1 MQRISPTEAKN
12 ALRFFKADRTAPAH
26 CQLMV
31 RYHSEIPA
39 VEHDGE
45 YMAYGEQFD
54 ATAASASRSDPAYI
68 WFHALALRM
77 LEYELDQRFEG
88 LITQLLMPPD
98 DDEQRP
104 THEGLAN

>member
-1 MQRISPTEAKN
+1 MQRINQTEAKN
-12 ALRFFKADRTAPAH
+12 ALHFFGSDRTDPAH

-45 YMAYGEQFD
+45 YMTYGDQFD
-54 ATAASASRSDPAYI
+54 ATAAGASCSDPAYI

-77 LEYELDQRFEG
+77 LEYELERRFEG
-88 LITQLLMPPD
+88 VVSQLLLPS
-98 DDEQRP
+98 DEDSRP